1 MIAKI
6 IVAICV
12 VDWLL
17 ASDSYGHVVAKFAVR
32 LVSTM
37 LDKAIA

>member
-17 ASDSYGHVVAKFAVR
+17 ASDSYGHMVAKFAVR

>member
-12 VDWLL
+12 ADWLL

-32 LVSTM
+32 LVGTL

>member
-12 VDWLL
+12 ADWLL